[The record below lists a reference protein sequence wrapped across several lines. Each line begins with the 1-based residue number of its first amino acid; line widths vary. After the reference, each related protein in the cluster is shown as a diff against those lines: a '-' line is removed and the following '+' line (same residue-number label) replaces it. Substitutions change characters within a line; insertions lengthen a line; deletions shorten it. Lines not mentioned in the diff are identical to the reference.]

1 MYEKAPPLSFI
12 SFHTVPVCTAT
23 GNYILSYSPQ
33 FWSFILFIPVW
44 WYVAIVIRPSWS
56 FISLRTGFKFNIQNA
71 EMLKTLKYIGVKKC
85 YIYNIDGQ
93 NL

>member
-1 MYEKAPPLSFI
+1 MYRHRKL
-12 SFHTVPVCTAT
+12 HT
-23 GNYILSYSPQ
+23 
-33 FWSFILFIPVW
+33 ILFAPVLEL
-44 WYVAIVIRPSWS
+44 YLIHTGMMVCNYPIRPSWS